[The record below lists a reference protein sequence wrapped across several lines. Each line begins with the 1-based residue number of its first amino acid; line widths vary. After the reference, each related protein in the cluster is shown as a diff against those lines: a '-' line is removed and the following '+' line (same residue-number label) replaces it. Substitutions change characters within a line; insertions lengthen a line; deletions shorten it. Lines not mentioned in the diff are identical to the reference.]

1 MRERE
6 EVAGGLQGGRGRAEE
21 EELPGGGVCAVQDGG
36 GRGERY
42 DANVVVVGV
51 AVAVAPLHFAAAV
64 AAVFLLSLLML
75 MPTQLFFLFLLLLN
89 NHLLFAVAVATLLP
103 FAVVDAAVDVTFLV
117 ALPFS
122 QSMDFLPYFLLAEK

>member
-6 EVAGGLQGGRGRAEE
+6 EEAGGLQGGRGRAEE

-42 DANVVVVGV
+42 NANVVVVGV

-64 AAVFLLSLLML
+64 AAVFCC
-75 MPTQLFFLFLLLLN
+75 
-89 NHLLFAVAVATLLP
+89 HC
-103 FAVVDAAVDVTFLV
+103 
-117 ALPFS
+117 
-122 QSMDFLPYFLLAEK
+122 